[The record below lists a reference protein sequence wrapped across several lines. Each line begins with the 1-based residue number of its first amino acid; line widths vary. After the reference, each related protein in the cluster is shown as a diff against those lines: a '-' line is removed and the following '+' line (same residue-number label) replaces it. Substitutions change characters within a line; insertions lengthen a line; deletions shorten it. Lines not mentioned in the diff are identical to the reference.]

1 MTTLAATGVCAGY
14 EGREVLHGVDVTFDP
29 GLHLVLGSNGAGK
42 TTLFRTLAG
51 VLAPTAGQV
60 LIDGRDPHHDLR
72 AKALI
77 GVGAH
82 RAALAPRLSV
92 MDNLSYWARILG
104 LAPRVQYA
112 CVARVLDLL
121 NLGPIAT
128 RRASGL
134 SRGQAQRVSL
144 ARALLADP
152 PVLLLDEPFAGV
164 DPGVGM
170 QLRDHLR
177 QLAVDGCTVIVSTHE
192 LAEVSTLGDDVTVLQ
207 DGRVVGHGT
216 TEALRATLVGSHYRL
231 RVRARGD
238 LTGALARLG
247 YAPEAAQGDSVV
259 VDVADEDAVE
269 VLVAGLVTAG
279 LGVREISPAA
289 SPLEDLYLHLQA
301 GAPGGSSPQGVPNSN
316 AC

>member
-1 MTTLAATGVCAGY
+1 MTTLAATALHAGY
-14 EGREVLHGVDVTFDP
+14 RDRDVLHGVDVAFDH
-29 GLHLVLGSNGAGK
+29 GVHLVLGANGAGR
-42 TTLFRTLAG
+42 TTLFRTLTG
-51 VLAPTAGQV
+51 VLAPSAGQV
-60 LIDGRDPHHDLR
+60 LVDGRDPHDDLG

-92 MDNLSYWARILG
+92 VDNLSYWARVLA
-104 LAPRVQYA
+104 LAPGAQRA
-112 CVARVLDLL
+112 CVARAVELLD
-121 NLGPIAT
+121 LGPIAT

-152 PVLLLDEPFAGV
+152 PVLVLDEPFAGV
-164 DPGVGM
+164 DPGVSS
-170 QLRDHLR
+170 QLREHLR
-177 QLAVDGCTVIVSTHE
+177 RFADEGRTVIVSAHE
-192 LAEVSTLGDDVTVLQ
+192 LAEVSTLGDDVTVIH
-207 DGRVVGHGT
+207 DGRVVGHGAT
-216 TEALRATLVGSHYRL
+216 DALRAQLAGSHHRL

-238 LTGALARLG
+238 LAGALTRLG
-247 YAPEAAQGDSVV
+247 YAPEAARGDSVV
-259 VDVADEDAVE
+259 VDIADEDGVE

-289 SPLEDLYLHLQA
+289 NPLEDLYLHLQA
-301 GAPGGSSPQGVPNSN
+301 GAPDGSSTRVAPSSN